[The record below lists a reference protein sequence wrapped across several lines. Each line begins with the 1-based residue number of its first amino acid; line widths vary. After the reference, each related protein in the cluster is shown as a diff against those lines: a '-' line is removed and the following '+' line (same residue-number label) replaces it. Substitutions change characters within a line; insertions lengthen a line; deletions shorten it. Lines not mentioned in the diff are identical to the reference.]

1 MARNEFV
8 VDLTDNRICEPNITR
23 SGNVVSVELKTE
35 HSKVEL
41 VMDMADFAALVAES
55 SLILNKKKGVA

>member
-1 MARNEFV
+1 MARNEIV
-8 VDLTDNRICEPNITR
+8 VNLTDSRDFEPNITR